1 MYVLI
6 SGYEAQGLSQSI
18 KSWRQAA
25 KASKTFKKA
34 EGVLLYKSV
43 RRERVR
49 YTLSLWVS
57 KEAME
62 DFFNSPASTQ
72 SYREIQK
79 SFNQK
84 TVGFLNHRVPSWDE
98 AITAWK
104 NG

>member
-6 SGYEAQGLSQSI
+6 SGYETQGLGQSI
-18 KSWRQAA
+18 KSWRQAT

-62 DFFNSPASTQ
+62 DFFNSPASAQ
-72 SYREIQK
+72 FQGKIQK
-79 SFNQK
+79 SFNQR
-84 TVGFLNHRVPSWDE
+84 TVGFLTHRVPSWDE

>member
-1 MYVLI
+1 MYFLI
-6 SGYEAQGLSQSI
+6 SGYETQGLGQSI

-34 EGVLLYKSV
+34 EGVLLYKSI

-57 KEAME
+57 KETME
-62 DFFNSPASTQ
+62 DFFNSPLSAQAT
-72 SYREIQK
+72 RKVQK

-84 TVGFLNHRVPSWDE
+84 TVGFLTHRAPSWDE
-98 AITAWK
+98 AITTWK

>member
-6 SGYEAQGLSQSI
+6 SGYETQGLGQSI

-34 EGVLLYKSV
+34 AGVLLYKSL

-62 DFFNSPASTQ
+62 DFFNSPESAQ
-72 SYREIQK
+72 FQGKVEK
-79 SFNQK
+79 SFNQR
-84 TVGFLNHRVPSWDE
+84 TVGFLTHRVPSWDE

>member
-6 SGYEAQGLSQSI
+6 SGYETQGLGQSI

-34 EGVLLYKSV
+34 ECVLLYKSV
-43 RRERVR
+43 RRVRVR

-62 DFFNSPASTQ
+62 DFFNSPESAQ
-72 SYREIQK
+72 LPGIVQK
-79 SFNQK
+79 SFNTK
-84 TVGFLNHRVPSWDE
+84 TVAFLTHRVPSWDE

>member
-6 SGYEAQGLSQSI
+6 SGYEIQGLGESI

-25 KASKTFKKA
+25 KASKVFKKA

-62 DFFNSPASTQ
+62 DFVNSPASAQAT
-72 SYREIQK
+72 RKVQK
-79 SFNQK
+79 SISHK
-84 TVGFLNHRVPSWDE
+84 TVDFFTHRVPSWDD